1 MKWKKKEFLPQKTES
16 GQVEWASGMFFL
28 LFLGILL
35 CSLLQ
40 TAVFASSAQ
49 YLEDALAVSNLAS
62 AVVDLEEYGIS
73 RRVWIA
79 DAGEAYERYQDAVR
93 QNLNLNEQGEAA
105 NRAFMTGP
113 VRLVDYRIYNVSG
126 NDVEVVRFDEEGNQT
141 RWWEQLEYAK
151 APNERKI
158 ENTGVYSEIAY
169 TVEGMFG
176 ISTEAHKGKLVDI
189 AVEEK

>member
-1 MKWKKKEFLPQKTES
+1 MRWKKKECLPRKTES
-16 GQVEWASGMFFL
+16 GQVEWVSGMFFL

-40 TAVFASSAQ
+40 TATFASSAQ

-79 DAGEAYERYQDAVR
+79 DAWEAYERYQDAVR
-93 QNLNLNEQGEAA
+93 ENLNLNEQGEAV

-126 NDVEVVRFDEEGNQT
+126 NDVEVVCFDEEGNQT
-141 RWWEQLEYAK
+141 RWWEQLDNAK
-151 APNERKI
+151 APNECEI

-176 ISTEAHKGKLVDI
+176 ISVEAHKGKLVDI
-189 AVEEK
+189 VAEEK